1 MEDPCPG
8 LESWCHDSCVT
19 LGKGRSHMMEDLCP
33 GLECCVTLAGESATF
48 LLSSLACVSAL
59 ANALAVL
66 TFLNAKIY

>member
-1 MEDPCPG
+1 MEDP
-8 LESWCHDSCVT
+8 
-19 LGKGRSHMMEDLCP
+19 CP